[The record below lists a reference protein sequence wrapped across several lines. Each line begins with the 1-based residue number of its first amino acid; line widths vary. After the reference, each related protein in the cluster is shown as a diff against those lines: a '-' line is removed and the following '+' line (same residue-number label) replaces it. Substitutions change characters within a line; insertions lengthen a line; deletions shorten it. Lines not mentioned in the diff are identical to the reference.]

1 MGRVVVVRSQVV
13 GYGQTPFGRAEDK
26 TLADLAAQAAQDAL
40 ESAGVGADAVEAIF
54 VGTYAGVALGRQGF
68 LAAVVASRVGAGS
81 VPVMAAEG
89 ACASGTLAF
98 HQAVAAIEAGV
109 HDVVLVV
116 GAEKMTSAPTAEV
129 TSVLA
134 SATDTASGSYRAG
147 LTFPGFFALLA
158 RRYLHEYG
166 VDADQLADVSVKNRS
181 HGAHNPYA
189 HFQKPITREEALGA
203 RPIAEPLRLFD
214 CSPVSDGAAALVV
227 ASKEWARAHGAVRP
241 VDILATGL
249 ASGPVSAEDLES
261 FVSLPAVVTAAD
273 AAFARAGIT
282 PADVDVAEVH
292 DCFTVAE
299 WIALEDLGLFER
311 GAAAA
316 ATSDGVTHVGGGS
329 CTINPSGGLLSKGH
343 PVGATGAAQL
353 VEIVRQMR
361 GESHNQVDG
370 ADVGL
375 AHNVG
380 GTGGVAAITLL
391 AAA

>member
-1 MGRVVVVRSQVV
+1 MRSQVL

-26 TLADLAAQAAQDAL
+26 TLADLAAEAGRAAL
-40 ESAGVGADAVEAIF
+40 EAAGVGADAVQAIF

-68 LAAVVASRVGAGS
+68 LAAVVASRLRAKS

-116 GAEKMTSAPTAEV
+116 GAEKMTSASTAEV

-147 LTFPGFFALLA
+147 LTFPGFFALVA
-158 RRYLHEYG
+158 RRYIYEYG
-166 VDADQLADVSVKNRS
+166 VEADQLADVAVKNRA
-181 HGAHNPYA
+181 HGANNPYA
-189 HFQKPITREEALGA
+189 HFQTPITREQALNA
-203 RPIAEPLRLFD
+203 RQIAEPFRLFD
-214 CSPVSDGAAALVV
+214 CSPISDGAAALVV
-227 ASKEWARAHGAVRP
+227 ASKEWAKAHGAVNP
-241 VDILATGL
+241 VDVLATGL

-261 FVSLPAVVTAAD
+261 FVSLPAVVKAAGD
-273 AAFARAGIT
+273 AFARAGVR
-282 PADVDVAEVH
+282 PAEVDVAEVH

-299 WIALEDLGLFER
+299 WIALEDLGLLER

-316 ATSDGVTHVGGGS
+316 ATSDGATRVGGGS
-329 CTINPSGGLLSKGH
+329 CTVNPSGGLLSKGH
-343 PVGATGAAQL
+343 PVGATGVAQL
-353 VEIVRQMR
+353 IEIVRQMR
-361 GESHNQVDG
+361 GESRNQVAG

-380 GTGGVAAITLL
+380 GTGGLAAITLL